1 MDKKR
6 CFALALI
13 WSLILGACAPAEVPP
28 SAPESS
34 SPADAPSIAAPQP
47 EEPAPAP
54 APESGSPADVPSTAA
69 PQPEE
74 PVPAPAPE
82 SGSPADAPPI
92 AASQPE
98 ESAPETDD
106 RAKLLVHIY
115 QNPIVDPTP
124 EEMEEAQA
132 QEALWKLKKTLEETF
147 AAALT
152 KEDYGYLLAEEK
164 DGGFLLRMSAATDRA
179 RETAQAAKDRGLV
192 KELQVEAARC
202 SRAGLERF
210 VARAQELPLE
220 EGETLIL
227 SAKEDRELLRIAVS
241 RTGEERLR
249 GEVLRLLEEEGI
261 PQELAEIQVLSEA
274 VNPDT

>member
-6 CFALALI
+6 CFTLALI
-13 WSLILGACAPAEVPP
+13 WSLVLGACAPAEVTP
-28 SAPESS
+28 SAPEPGSS
-34 SPADAPSIAAPQP
+34 VDAPSIAAPQPEESAPEPAPESGSPADAPSIAAPQS
-47 EEPAPAP
+47 EEP
-54 APESGSPADVPSTAA
+54 APESGSLADAPSTAA
-69 PQPEE
+69 PRPEE
-74 PVPAPAPE
+74 PAPE
-82 SGSPADAPPI
+82 
-92 AASQPE
+92 E
-98 ESAPETDD
+98 DD
-106 RAKLLVHIY
+106 RAKLLVYIY

-164 DGGFLLRMSAATDRA
+164 DGGFVLRMSAATDRA

-227 SAKEDRELLRIAVS
+227 SAKEDREQLRITVS
-241 RTGEERLR
+241 HTGEERLR

-261 PQELAEIQVLSEA
+261 PQELAEIQVLSEE